1 MKIQHQDGSVTDTDK
16 LPDASAELMEHANN
30 LFEFCKNNKIPLFLR
45 FIDIN
50 RKTAD
55 GKVAVSG
62 ASYISST
69 SDFVNILN
77 TIDSYFYEHS
87 GVHFI
92 DMDLVME
99 VATQVDALEDSDDED
114 EGEDTEP
121 SEDNTK

>member
-16 LPDASAELMEHANN
+16 LPDLSAELMEHANN
-30 LFEFCKNNKIPLFLR
+30 LFEFCKRHKIPLFMR

-50 RKTAD
+50 RKTSD
-55 GKVAVSG
+55 NKVAVSG
-62 ASYISST
+62 ASYIGST

-77 TIDSYFYEHS
+77 TIDSYFYDHS

-99 VATQVDALEDSDDED
+99 VATQVEESEDSKDED
-114 EGEDTEP
+114 ISPSEEDTK
-121 SEDNTK
+121 DK